1 MFWNPKYSKNK
12 QMLKII
18 LSILTYLLKFFIEL
32 LFPEKNASKDRNNY
46 KIKNIKMLILFI
58 LIFILGLYWCSYDAT
73 NELQNLKLYSI
84 TAVMI
89 LCFKEIL
96 DNTLTEWCKKKPQLC
111 KQTLC
116 LAIVTI
122 LLIYIIIYNNII
134 GNKELAITIFTVFFS
149 LGLAIIVSSLKK
161 M

>member
-18 LSILTYLLKFFIEL
+18 LSILTYLLKLLIEL
-32 LFPEKNASKDRNNY
+32 LLPEKNASKDRNNY
-46 KIKNIKMLILFI
+46 KIKNIKMLILVM
-58 LIFILGLYWCSYDAT
+58 LIYEFGLYWCSYDAT
-73 NELQNLKLYSI
+73 NELQNLKLSSI
-84 TAVMI
+84 TAVMV

-116 LAIVTI
+116 LGIVSLI
-122 LLIYIIIYNNII
+122 LLYIIICNNII
-134 GNKELAITIFTVFFS
+134 GDKDLTINIFTAFFP
-149 LGLAIIVSSLKK
+149 LALAIIVSSLKK